1 MVKKS
6 CDKDKHIPKYESL
19 FNGNVKEKIE
29 IARQF
34 KQNINMREKEKRV
47 KIKDFLYHLN
57 CTLYTG

>member
-34 KQNINMREKEKRV
+34 KQNINMREKEKEL
-47 KIKDFLYHLN
+47 K
-57 CTLYTG
+57 